1 MAEPWEI
8 ESVKPVT
15 AEIDAAS
22 LSAIKEAI
30 HPANRFMES
39 DGGFILFAFDLTTG
53 KSQRVVLKIKK

>member
-1 MAEPWEI
+1 MKEQWEI

-22 LSAIKEAI
+22 LNAIKEVV
-30 HPANRFMES
+30 HPVNRFMES